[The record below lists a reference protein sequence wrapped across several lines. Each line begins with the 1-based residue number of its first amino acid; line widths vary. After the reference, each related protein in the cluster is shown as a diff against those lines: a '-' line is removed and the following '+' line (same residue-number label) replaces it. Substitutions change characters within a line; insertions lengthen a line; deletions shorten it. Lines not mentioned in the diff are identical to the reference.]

1 MVGTGADGPRRHVFT
16 CSRASASF
24 SAGVNAALSFFVVVD
39 DADADAPAAAAAA
52 AGVWAAGAPAVWPGS
67 VLAVPS
73 PPTGNAS
80 TATWCRLAKSPPC
93 PPAPPSSS
101 SSSSPVICK
110 RTRSAYSPLRASS
123 SEWLPSSAMTP
134 SDTTAILSAV
144 RMVERRWAMTMV
156 VCALDRDNASML
168 CCTTR
173 SDDASKALVAS
184 SSSSTAGR
192 LTNARAMAMRCFCP
206 PDMATPLLPTSVSYP
221 WGNPMMKSCAFAC
234 KQHYMEKGDVV

>member
-1 MVGTGADGPRRHVFT
+1 
-16 CSRASASF
+16 
-24 SAGVNAALSFFVVVD
+24 
-39 DADADAPAAAAAA
+39 
-52 AGVWAAGAPAVWPGS
+52 
-67 VLAVPS
+67 
-73 PPTGNAS
+73 
-80 TATWCRLAKSPPC
+80 
-93 PPAPPSSS
+93 
-101 SSSSPVICK
+101 
-110 RTRSAYSPLRASS
+110 
-123 SEWLPSSAMTP
+123 MTP

-144 RMVERRWAMTMV
+144 RIVDRRWAMTMV

-234 KQHYMEKGDVV
+234 EKHYMENGDVV